1 MLSGLYRGCQLFF
14 GGFSQSCIR
23 PPSCEE
29 IVSRTLL
36 AIKDKL
42 ALLEHDALE
51 AKFQAFP
58 EMTIYEGDDIS
69 LSPPSSTTRPTLP
82 SNSSNDEL

>member
-1 MLSGLYRGCQLFF
+1 MLSGLYRVCQLFF
-14 GGFSQSCIR
+14 R
-23 PPSCEE
+23 DLVAHALDHLHDEE

-51 AKFQAFP
+51 EKFNAFL
-58 EMTIYEGDDIS
+58 ETTIYEGD
-69 LSPPSSTTRPTLP
+69 
-82 SNSSNDEL
+82 